1 MNLNFAVLTIVL
13 ISLIVPLLIGYVFI
27 TYITSLE
34 NKKNCACSN
43 NPKRKYVKYYGYVL
57 IFSAIF
63 SFISGLF
70 YLNTP
75 SIKTVDNIF
84 KTLVLIIH
92 FLGAYVIFT
101 YSKLIEE
108 NPCKCSDSWK
118 RVFIKYYG
126 YFVTI
131 MVGLLFL
138 GLLSSF
144 FLLITFGEE
153 KNILGIKKFILGC
166 SK

>member
-1 MNLNFAVLTIVL
+1 MNLNVAVLLIML
-13 ISLIVPLLIGYVFI
+13 ISLIVPILIGYVFI

-34 NKKNCACSN
+34 NNKDCACSN

-63 SFISGLF
+63 SFVSGMF
-70 YLNTP
+70 YINVASVK
-75 SIKTVDNIF
+75 SIDNIF

-92 FLGAYVIFT
+92 FLGTYVIFS

-108 NPCKCSDSWK
+108 NPCKCSDGWK

-126 YFVTI
+126 YFITV
-131 MVGLLFL
+131 MVGLLFF
-138 GLLSSF
+138 GLLASF
-144 FLLITFGEE
+144 LMLITHGED
-153 KNILGIKKFILGC
+153 KSILDIKRLILGC
-166 SK
+166 GK